1 MEHQLSMFTTNKKS
15 LVVKSNSL
23 MEAKFHF
30 KLWEMRLFE
39 KMISLIKKG
48 DTEFRACKI
57 YIIDLIKY
65 FEGNSRNDY
74 ELIREAALSL
84 GDKKLFIPYQTPK
97 GAKRWAKISI
107 FPTVTIPDGEDR
119 GGENAYIELE
129 FHNDLKPHLL
139 DLKERF
145 KAYDIRNIQSL
156 RSIYSIRMFI
166 LLKQFDNIGFRR
178 IEIDVLR
185 NLLGVEEEQYKLY
198 ADFKKR
204 VILRP
209 QKDLKKY
216 CDICF
221 EFKEE
226 KLGRK
231 VHSITFIIKP
241 NKPIRNKKQIEAPV
255 DKKPLSELQQEF
267 YELVREWGITEET
280 LEEILKDRTIEHI
293 RTCIEVTKETKS
305 AKNKGA
311 YFMGLVKKDIVVSS
325 KKAVK
330 KANESQ
336 KAKAKKQEQLKK
348 KQEEELSSLKRKKY
362 EKEASIVKK
371 LLEEESL
378 LEIVKE
384 KVGESRF
391 AYADDSLSFADNY
404 DKKPLFRSSVDKYVK
419 ENRAESFTALESN
432 FVKDKKALKK
442 KYAELSK
449 KA

>member
-1 MEHQLSMFTTNKKS
+1 MEHQLSMFTTNKKN

-48 DTEFRACKI
+48 DIEFRACKI
-57 YIIDLIKY
+57 YIIDLINY

-84 GDKKLFIPYQTPK
+84 GDKKLFMPYQTAK

-107 FPTVTIPDGEDR
+107 FPTVTIPDGENR

-145 KAYDIRNIQSL
+145 KAYDIRNIQLL

-178 IEIDVLR
+178 IEIAVLR
-185 NLLGVEEEQYKLY
+185 NLLGVEEQQYKLY

-221 EFKEE
+221 DFKEE
-226 KLGRK
+226 KVGRK

-241 NKPIRNKKQIEAPV
+241 NKPVRNKKQLEAPIYQKV
-255 DKKPLSELQQEF
+255 LSQPQQEI
-267 YELVREWGITEET
+267 YERVKDWGITEET
-280 LEEILKDRTIEHI
+280 LLEILKDRTLKHI
-293 RTCIEVTKETKS
+293 HTCIEVTKETQS
-305 AKNKGA
+305 AKNKAA
-311 YFMGLVKKDIVVSS
+311 YFMSLVKKDAVVNS
-325 KKAVK
+325 KKVTK
-330 KANESQ
+330 KATESQ
-336 KAKAKKQEQLKK
+336 KAKTQRKEQLKK
-348 KQEEELSSLKRKKY
+348 QMEEELSSLKRKKY
-362 EKEASIVKK
+362 EKETI
-371 LLEEESL
+371 
-378 LEIVKE
+378 IVKE
-384 KVGESRF
+384 LLEDKPLLIKVEEQVGQAQF
-391 AYADDSLSFADNY
+391 AYADSSLSFADNY
-404 DKKPLFRSSVDKYVK
+404 AKKPLFRSFVDKCVK
-419 ENRAESFTALESN
+419 EHKADCFTSLEAM
-432 FVKDKKALKK
+432 FIKEEKALKK
-442 KYAELSK
+442 KYVELSK
-449 KA
+449 RV

>member
-57 YIIDLIKY
+57 YIIDLINY

-84 GDKKLFIPYQTPK
+84 GDKKLFIPYQTAK

-178 IEIDVLR
+178 IEIAVLR
-185 NLLGVEEEQYKLY
+185 NLLGVEEQQYKLY

-221 EFKEE
+221 DFKEE
-226 KLGRK
+226 KVGRK
-231 VHSITFIIKP
+231 VHSITFIIKS
-241 NKPIRNKKQIEAPV
+241 NKPVRSKKQLEAPV
-255 DKKPLSELQQEF
+255 EPKILSQPQQET
-267 YELVREWGITEET
+267 YELVKEWGITEET
-280 LEEILKDRTIEHI
+280 LLEILKERNLEHI
-293 RTCIEVTKETKS
+293 HTCIEVTRDTKS

-311 YFMGLVKKDIVVSS
+311 YFMSLVKKDEVVNS
-325 KKAVK
+325 KKATKKTKGTQKVK
-330 KANESQ
+330 AQ
-336 KAKAKKQEQLKK
+336 KQEQLKK
-348 KQEEELSSLKRKKY
+348 QLEEKLSKLKREKY
-362 EKEASIVKK
+362 EKEAI
-371 LLEEESL
+371 
-378 LEIVKE
+378 IVKE
-384 KVGESRF
+384 LLEDKELFALVEEQVGQAQF
-391 AYADDSLSFADNY
+391 VYADSSLSFADNY
-404 DKKPLFRSSVDKYVK
+404 TKKPLFRSFVDKYVK
-419 ENRAESFTALESN
+419 EHRLNYFEGLDAEF
-432 FVKDKKALKK
+432 LKK
-442 KYAELSK
+442 EKVLREKYHVLAK
-449 KA
+449 KG

>member
-255 DKKPLSELQQEF
+255 DKKALSELQQEL

-293 RTCIEVTKETKS
+293 RTCVEVTKETKS

-311 YFMGLVKKDIVVSS
+311 YFMGLVKKDTVVNS
-325 KKAVK
+325 KKATK
-330 KANESQ
+330 KATKSKKTKQQQQNILKEEFDRAIKQARQITFEKESVIVLELLGDTKLMNTILE
-336 KAKAKKQEQLKK
+336 KAKTGNLNGYIP
-348 KQEEELSSLKRKKY
+348 SLPFEKNY
-362 EKEASIVKK
+362 E
-371 LLEEESL
+371 
-378 LEIVKE
+378 
-384 KVGESRF
+384 
-391 AYADDSLSFADNY
+391 
-404 DKKPLFRSSVDKYVK
+404 KPLFKAFVNRKVK
-419 ENRAESFTALESN
+419 ELHSDNFKSLNDELE
-432 FVKDKKALKK
+432 KQEKALLK
-442 KYAELSK
+442 KY
-449 KA
+449 KAAKS

>member
-57 YIIDLIKY
+57 YIIDLINY

-84 GDKKLFIPYQTPK
+84 GDKKLFIPYQTVK

-178 IEIDVLR
+178 IEIAVLR
-185 NLLGVEEEQYKLY
+185 NLLGVEEQQYKLY

-221 EFKEE
+221 DFKEE
-226 KLGRK
+226 KVGRK

-241 NKPIRNKKQIEAPV
+241 NKPVRSKKELEAPV
-255 DKKPLSELQQEF
+255 EPKILSQPQQET
-267 YELVREWGITEET
+267 YELVKEWGITEET
-280 LEEILKDRTIEHI
+280 LLEILKERTLEHI
-293 RTCIEVTKETKS
+293 HTCIEVTKDTKS

-311 YFMGLVKKDIVVSS
+311 YFMGLVKKDTVVNS
-325 KKAVK
+325 KKATK
-330 KANESQ
+330 KATESQ
-336 KAKAKKQEQLKK
+336 KEKAKKQEVLK
-348 KQEEELSSLKRKKY
+348 KQEKEELSKLKSEKY
-362 EKEASIVKK
+362 RKEAVIVKK
-371 LLEEESL
+371 LLGDKELFALVEEQ
-378 LEIVKE
+378 
-384 KVGESRF
+384 VGKTQFS
-391 AYADDSLSFADNY
+391 YADSSLSFADNY
-404 DKKPLFRSSVDKYVK
+404 AKKPLFRAFVDKYVK